1 MRETSPL
8 EGLNSFPAAMGLLV
22 YFAFKVSSINRCVI
36 ICHTTNVSF
45 FVLGF
50 IKFSGPYYILV
61 ITERR
66 KIGKI
71 CCHPIYAITKNEMLP
86 VQNSTVLSDMA
97 YSMDENRRI
106 SELRK
111 LECPKVLEDVM
122 YILIVFSEIGVHLV
136 LKLSNCMYNGRL
148 EIWPHKDWE
157 LESIQ
162 KVEVL

>member
-1 MRETSPL
+1 MKILPHSESESIDLLNRIHERNKSTG
-8 EGLNSFPAAMGLLV
+8 GLKF
-22 YFAFKVSSINRCVI
+22 VSRCYGI
-36 ICHTTNVSF
+36 I
-45 FVLGF
+45 GF

-148 EIWPHKDWE
+148 EIWPRKDWE
-157 LESIQ
+157 LESIH